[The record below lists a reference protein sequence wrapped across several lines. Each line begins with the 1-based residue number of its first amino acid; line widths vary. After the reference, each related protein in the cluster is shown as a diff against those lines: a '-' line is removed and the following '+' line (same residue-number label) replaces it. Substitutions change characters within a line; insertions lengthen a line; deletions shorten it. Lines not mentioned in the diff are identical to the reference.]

1 MGQYISVGEMR
12 RAPVVI
18 NERRIS
24 RVGNGVG
31 LVVGAPCEVEW
42 ERRVYPGTVVAL
54 VQNANYG
61 LVVTVRDSEGVT
73 RRVSGDLV
81 KRMSERWAEEST
93 RAKKPRAVGKSNH
106 SPAHVKASKTL
117 QAKIAVAYSTTKAG
131 AKVGA
136 RVASIPPGG
145 YGASMSKRLRRIAKL
160 SALVVASLLGVL
172 AGCTGKSIELYHPES
187 GKPIA
192 KYNNTTDSDIGG
204 LEARYNAATGDFDV
218 RVKSSTQSA
227 SESNAAMWAAV
238 EKLVSKIPVPT
249 P

>member
-1 MGQYISVGEMR
+1 MGQYISVNEMR

-42 ERRVYPGTVVAL
+42 QKRIYSATVVAL
-54 VQNANYG
+54 VVHPQYG
-61 LVVTVRDSEGVT
+61 LLVTVLDCEGTT

-81 KRMSERWAEEST
+81 AAVVAVVPKPPKRGKA
-93 RAKKPRAVGKSNH
+93 RAIDTP
-106 SPAHVKASKTL
+106 T
-117 QAKIAVAYSTTKAG
+117 
-131 AKVGA
+131 
-136 RVASIPPGG
+136 PGG
-145 YGASMSKRLRRIAKL
+145 YGGQRTAPPTLTPIEGTPPVSPRLRRIAKL
-160 SALVVASLLGVL
+160 SALVLGSLLGVL